1 MAGSNQPQGGII
13 AGINVTPLVDVVLVL
28 LLIFIVTAK
37 IVAVPAVAM
46 DLPQSASSDDVQVVF
61 SVMLDAQGRTTID
74 GQPVPDD
81 VTFLRLARNAQA
93 THDDLR
99 AVIHADG
106 AVPHRAVI
114 HAMDL
119 LKQAT
124 ISRIA
129 FAASPISDAGPE
141 SVK

>member
-1 MAGSNQPQGGII
+1 MAGSSDKSGGMIV
-13 AGINVTPLVDVVLVL
+13 GINVTPLVDVVLVL

-37 IVAVPAVAM
+37 IVAVPALSM
-46 DLPQSASSDDVQVVF
+46 ELPAAASGSDVQVVF
-61 SVMLDAQGRTTID
+61 SVMIDPSGNLTVDGAAVRDDAAFVD
-74 GQPVPDD
+74 
-81 VTFLRLARNAQA
+81 LAIHAQA

-114 HAMDL
+114 HVMDM
-119 LKQAT
+119 LKRAK

-129 FAASPISDAGPE
+129 FATAPIPE
-141 SVK
+141 AP